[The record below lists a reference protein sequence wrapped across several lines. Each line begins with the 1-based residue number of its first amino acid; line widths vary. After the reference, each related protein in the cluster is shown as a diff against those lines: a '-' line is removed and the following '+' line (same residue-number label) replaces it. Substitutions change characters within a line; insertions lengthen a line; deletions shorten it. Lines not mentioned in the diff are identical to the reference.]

1 METPVIIL
9 ISGCAA
15 IILGLVYNFFGYK
28 LARLLF
34 PLCGLIVVE
43 GLLYIYVY
51 DMLRLDNFETW
62 LFFAGSGV
70 AVYVLLFF
78 FKRIAGFFTGLLG
91 SALFLLFIVN
101 AFKLQSVD
109 YVYPVC
115 LTLCLLSAIL
125 TVVYERAAV
134 VVFTSMF
141 GACVAAFAGL
151 YIYMRGLDAGAF
163 SGGVYPA
170 LMKFLSE
177 NAAVIAGIS
186 AGFMASGILVQ
197 FAATAS
203 SCLLPGKPE
212 ASGFRYKRKP
222 VVLKKTSEDFLAED
236 ENMADS
242 GF

>member
-1 METPVIIL
+1 MDMSLIIL
-9 ISGCAA
+9 ICGCAA
-15 IILGLVYNFFGYK
+15 IILGLVFNFFGYK

-34 PLCGLIVVE
+34 PLCGLVVVE

-51 DMLRLDNFETW
+51 DMLKLDNFETW

-101 AFKLQSVD
+101 AFKLQGVGF
-109 YVYPVC
+109 VFPVC
-115 LTLCLLSAIL
+115 LALCLISAIL
-125 TVVYERAAV
+125 TVVYEKAAV
-134 VVFTSMF
+134 VVFTSML
-141 GACVAAFAGL
+141 GACIAAFAGL
-151 YIYMRGLDAGAF
+151 YLYMRGLDAGAF
-163 SGGVYPA
+163 SAGVYPA
-170 LMKFLSE
+170 LLKFLSE

-203 SCLLPGKPE
+203 SCVLPSKPD
-212 ASGFRYKRKP
+212 ASGFRHKRKP
-222 VVLKKTSEDFLAED
+222 VVVRKTSDDFLAED
-236 ENMADS
+236 DDMADS